1 MGYSV
6 PKPVRPC
13 ANQDRQFNFS
23 ASMLL
28 ILADIGVQWTPL
40 ERYQI
45 HMSPNREL
53 DFMWVTAAKVSKLI
67 KKEHTSKGR
76 SKPEQRD
83 NVVQSIGTLMPYSTQ
98 GLLRSEGFLM
108 SAFLQC
114 HVSYLISIFN
124 LHTGCAF

>member
-6 PKPVRPC
+6 PKPGRPC
-13 ANQDRQFNFS
+13 ANQDRQFIFS
-23 ASMLL
+23 ASTLL
-28 ILADIGVQWTPL
+28 IVADIGVQWTPL
-40 ERYQI
+40 ERYQV

-53 DFMWVTAAKVSKLI
+53 DFMRVTAAKVSKLI

-83 NVVQSIGTLMPYSTQ
+83 NVVQSIGTLMSYSTQ
-98 GLLRSEGFLM
+98 GLLHSEGFLM
-108 SAFLQC
+108 PAFLQC
-114 HVSYLISIFN
+114 HVSCLISILN